1 MELMRWTVTRSLA
14 AASLPLML
22 LSSAAGAH
30 HSSAGIYDSH
40 KITVVQGTVEE
51 VYWRN
56 PHVQFTIRGTDSSG
70 RHALWKVEGASV
82 AMLSRHGVAVGTLQ
96 VGDRVRV
103 AGRSSV
109 QGLPQMYVTNL
120 LLPNGSEI
128 LMDTRVKPRW
138 SDKVVRWSDWVKF
151 PPAVVAEARRKA
163 HGIFRVWTTDFDL
176 GRESLW
182 KKSYPLTKAA
192 MTVRAKW
199 NPKDS
204 PYIYSCSKGMPIIM
218 EQPYPLEF
226 TQLKNGNVEL
236 RLEEFD
242 TDRTIDMHPNAS
254 AQGKAATI
262 HGYSVGRWDGDTL
275 VVTTMRISWPY
286 FDQTGIPLH
295 KDSVLVERFTP
306 SKEGNRLDY
315 TLTVTDPAIFTQ
327 PVVLKTFWSWKPG
340 EQVHR
345 FNCKPNGG
353 PLKE

>member
-1 MELMRWTVTRSLA
+1 IAAGPLA
-14 AASLPLML
+14 AASSSLML
-22 LSSAAGAH
+22 LCSAAGAH
-30 HSSAGIYDSH
+30 HSSAGIYDAH
-40 KITVVQGTVEE
+40 KTAVVQGTVEE

-56 PHVQFTIRGTDSSG
+56 PHVQFTLRGVDPAG

-82 AMLSRHGVAVGTLQ
+82 AMLSRHGVSSTTLR
-96 VGDRVRV
+96 VGDQVRV
-103 AGRSSV
+103 AGRASV

-120 LLPNGSEI
+120 LLPNGREI

-138 SDKVVRWSDWVKF
+138 SDKVVRWSDWVKLS
-151 PPAVVAEARRKA
+151 PAVVAEARRNA
-163 HGIFRVWTTDFDL
+163 RGIFRVWTTDFDL

-199 NPKDS
+199 NQKDS
-204 PYIYSCSKGMPIIM
+204 PYIYSCFKGMPIIM

-226 TQLKNGNVEL
+226 TRLENGDIEL

-242 TDRTIDMHPNAS
+242 TVRKINMHQNAS
-254 AQGKAATI
+254 AQGKAPTI
-262 HGYSVGRWDGDTL
+262 LGYSTGQWDGDTL
-275 VVTTMRISWPY
+275 VVSTTGISWPY

-295 KDSVLVERFTP
+295 KSSVLVERFTP
-306 SKEGNRLDY
+306 SEDGNRLNY
-315 TLTVTDPAIFTQ
+315 TLTVTDPAIFTE